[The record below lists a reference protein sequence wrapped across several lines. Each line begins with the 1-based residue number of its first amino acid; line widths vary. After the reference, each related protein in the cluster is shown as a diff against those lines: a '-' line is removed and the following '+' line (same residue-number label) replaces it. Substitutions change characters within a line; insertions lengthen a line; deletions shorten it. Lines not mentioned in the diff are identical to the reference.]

1 MKNVVDFSSECADND
16 LQETFLKYPGSF
28 ILGYN
33 MDYSR
38 RPDEGSCVEWCRN
51 LAECR
56 TVEYYS
62 MHNNCFLQS
71 KTVLDVPV
79 NKWFTGISNYNT
91 YQKMCA

>member
-1 MKNVVDFSSECADND
+1 
-16 LQETFLKYPGSF
+16 
-28 ILGYN
+28 

-51 LAECR
+51 VAECR
-56 TVEYYS
+56 TVEY

-79 NKWFTGISNYNT
+79 NKWFTGISIYNT
-91 YQKMCA
+91 YQKKCA